1 MGVGIARQYNAGLD
15 DLAEIR
21 RFLQNRAAELQVD
34 PSTTYDILL
43 AVTELVTNTMV
54 YGYQSEPGFIEVEMY
69 LENDSLIIHLR
80 DHAALFNPTQIPTP
94 DLSLPLEERAIGGVG
109 IYLAKQ
115 VVDQLTHREL
125 PHGGN
130 ELTLVINQ
138 ITTRNKESGNDA
150 YRS

>member
-54 YGYQSEPGFIEVEMY
+54 YGYQKEPGFIEVEMY
-69 LENDSLIIHLR
+69 LENDSLTIHLR
-80 DHAALFNPTQIPTP
+80 DHAAPFNPTRIPTP

-125 PHGGN
+125 PQGGN
-130 ELTLVINQ
+130 EVTLIIHQ
-138 ITTRNKESGNDA
+138 ISTRNQEEGNDA
-150 YRS
+150 SRS